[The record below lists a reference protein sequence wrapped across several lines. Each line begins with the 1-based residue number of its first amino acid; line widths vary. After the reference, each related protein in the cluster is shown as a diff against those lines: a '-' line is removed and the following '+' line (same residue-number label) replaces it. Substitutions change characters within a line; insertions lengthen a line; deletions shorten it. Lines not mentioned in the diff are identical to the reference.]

1 MRTAAVLALLLLSVA
16 AAVGESKSCLSPS
29 LVTADGRIVNS
40 QFEGSV
46 NGYTPTYW
54 YAFYGQAMHSYSV
67 EFVPTIDNE
76 NTNTSISFVN
86 PAVWGPNDISSLQA
100 NGCYGPSTLSSTT
113 TKTYSPA
120 IARSK
125 YGAGQRFSFVEPVSG
140 LNMASITN
148 NQAAGAY
155 SYRVTDT
162 SMFNPRWSTW
172 SGYDTSWGF
181 TNMSDMTITG
191 TLYVLNTN
199 NQVLSAA
206 SITLAPNGQVFRGSG
221 TTDLN
226 LARNNSGSVIFA
238 HNGPPSSI
246 LADSYMVNSTGT
258 VITYTKFESRYTQ

>member
-1 MRTAAVLALLLLSVA
+1 
-16 AAVGESKSCLSPS
+16 
-29 LVTADGRIVNS
+29 
-40 QFEGSV
+40 
-46 NGYTPTYW
+46 
-54 YAFYGQAMHSYSV
+54 
-67 EFVPTIDNE
+67 
-76 NTNTSISFVN
+76 
-86 PAVWGPNDISSLQA
+86 
-100 NGCYGPSTLSSTT
+100 
-113 TKTYSPA
+113 
-120 IARSK
+120 
-125 YGAGQRFSFVEPVSG
+125 
-140 LNMASITN
+140 MASITN